1 MTVRD
6 GLLGKPTPIARNR
19 FTLEG
24 NQVALKGGFT
34 AGRTY
39 DLEYEVASAPLAGL
53 GFAAVR
59 DAVAWARHAPDANVK
74 VQRTLA
80 FGASQS
86 GRFLRTFLYYGF
98 NATSTAGKCSTA

>member
-1 MTVRD
+1 MTLTVRD

-19 FTLEG
+19 YALDG
-24 NQVALKGGFT
+24 NRVALTGGFK
-34 AGRTY
+34 ARRTY
-39 DLEYEVASAPLAGL
+39 ELEYEVASAPLAGL

-59 DAVAWARHAPDANVK
+59 DAVAWARQATDANVR

-98 NATSTAGKCSTA
+98 HCAAHGP